1 MENSIK
7 FTLAIDNL
15 NKKIAELNIRISKD
29 LDNETLK
36 NELSA
41 LLEDKSR
48 LFKETDVN
56 ELKKLIE
63 KYGSKE

>member
-1 MENSIK
+1 MENNIK

-63 KYGSKE
+63 KYGSK